1 MERDSAFEL
10 AVASIRFGAGTTR
23 EVGMELADRG
33 VKRVMVVTDPHLCQM
48 PPVQAVIEALEQENV
63 KYVLYDRVSVEPT
76 DRSFIEAIVFAQ
88 EGAFDGFVAVGG
100 GSSMDTAKV
109 ADLYSTYPADLLAYV
124 NAPVGEG
131 RPVPG
136 PLKPLVAIPTTAG
149 TGSETTGVAIFDLV
163 ERHVKTGISHR
174 LLKPTL
180 GIVDPENTRT
190 LPPAVAASTGL
201 DVLTHALESYT
212 AIPFDSRP
220 RPERPKLRPTYCGA
234 NPISDLWALE
244 ALRLVAAYLPRAV
257 ADPGDDE
264 ARAQMCLAA
273 TIAGIGFGNA
283 GVHLPHA
290 MAYPVAGMV
299 RDFRPEGYPGEG
311 ALVPHGI
318 AVVVNAPTVF
328 RYTGKVDPAR
338 HLRGA
343 EALEVDISGASRE
356 DAGRVLADRIV
367 ALMRLLGMPN
377 GLGAMGFGSEQI
389 PALVEGTLAQQ
400 RLTQL
405 APIAV
410 EEEVLAELFEGAMR
424 YW

>member
-1 MERDSAFEL
+1 
-10 AVASIRFGAGTTR
+10 
-23 EVGMELADRG
+23 
-33 VKRVMVVTDPHLCQM
+33 
-48 PPVQAVIEALEQENV
+48 
-63 KYVLYDRVSVEPT
+63 
-76 DRSFIEAIVFAQ
+76 
-88 EGAFDGFVAVGG
+88 
-100 GSSMDTAKV
+100 
-109 ADLYSTYPADLLAYV
+109 
-124 NAPVGEG
+124 
-131 RPVPG
+131 
-136 PLKPLVAIPTTAG
+136 
-149 TGSETTGVAIFDLV
+149 
-163 ERHVKTGISHR
+163 